1 MRLAQVLK
9 LPSMSRVTLVH
20 VAQPECEVRAG
31 VRSRALA
38 AEIGARGRRALV
50 LPTDMRDV
58 AAVRRMVAQTEA
70 AYGRI
75 DVLINNAGIVQSWA
89 QPEDV
94 PLAEWDLV
102 FDTDLK
108 SAFVASQA
116 AGAGMLARG
125 SGAIVNIGSI
135 AGVIGLALTTAYS
148 AAKAGMIGMTKAMAV
163 DWAPRGVR
171 VNLIAPAFIATPAN
185 QALRDDDAA
194 RRAVEAQTPMGR
206 FGTVDEIAAA
216 AVFLASRAAAY
227 ITGEVLLVDGGWT
240 AQ

>member
-1 MRLAQVLK
+1 
-9 LPSMSRVTLVH
+9 
-20 VAQPECEVRAG
+20 
-31 VRSRALA
+31 
-38 AEIGARGRRALV
+38 V